1 MPDVTA
7 PEPQFATCK
16 CEAAAQRAVLGYE
29 VAGIAA
35 SIGPLDLPRQRETS
49 CRGWAVTI
57 PSLGRVECVL
67 DSRADL
73 NAVGPE
79 LDQLSNAGWS
89 VWALVP
95 LDRLSRAHEAFQ
107 SGVEFVQGWWEN
119 NGAIAFTAPE
129 IP

>member
-1 MPDVTA
+1 MPDATGVETHL
-7 PEPQFATCK
+7 ATCK

-35 SIGPLDLPRQRETS
+35 SFVPLNLPGQTKSS
-49 CRGWAVTI
+49 CCGWAVTI
-57 PSLGRVECVL
+57 PSLGRLECVL
-67 DSRADL
+67 DSKADL
-73 NAVGPE
+73 DAASPE
-79 LDQLSNAGWS
+79 LDELSNAGWS

-107 SGVEFVQGWWEN
+107 SGVEFVQGWWDN
-119 NGAIAFTAPE
+119 NEAIVFTAPE